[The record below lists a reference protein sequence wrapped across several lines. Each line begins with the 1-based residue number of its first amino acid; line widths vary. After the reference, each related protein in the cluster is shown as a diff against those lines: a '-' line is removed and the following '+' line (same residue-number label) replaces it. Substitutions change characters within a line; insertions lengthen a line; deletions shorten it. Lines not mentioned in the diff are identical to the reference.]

1 MLEIN
6 LTFFNYLIKL
16 FGHFGSSTIIST
28 HAFEPVVATAAPMND
43 KIEAIIK
50 LIDIR
55 ITENQ
60 QLAYLHF
67 PEPEDE
73 YINEYDSR
81 ADELAKLKDLILNG

>member
-1 MLEIN
+1 MTTNRLKELEN
-6 LTFFNYLIKL
+6 KNQELTSK
-16 FGHFGSSTIIST
+16 IIELQES
-28 HAFEPVVATAAPMND
+28 HNEAND

>member
-1 MLEIN
+1 MTANRLKELEN
-6 LTFFNYLIKL
+6 KNQELTSK
-16 FGHFGSSTIIST
+16 IIELQES
-28 HAFEPVVATAAPMND
+28 HNEAND

-60 QLAYLHF
+60 QLAYLPF

-73 YINEYDSR
+73 YINESDSR
-81 ADELAKLKDLILNG
+81 AEELAKLKDLILNG